1 MKRKWTLLLSIIL
14 AFALCGASL
23 PVSAAAGSCYTIGG
37 APYYESEIQQYAYY
51 WGKMGYSSWYTI
63 EQGSSYITATR
74 LNSPVVAFFAYGSAG
89 GMSIQKDSNSTGY
102 DLTTDISNPNGTS
115 IALSS
120 FSFPSNKLM
129 IFGGCETGNGS
140 VNLVTTAIDQ
150 GSDCAIGWRQVIY
163 VEDMN
168 LWLPRFQ
175 YRIYQGYTVQQ
186 AVTYANGFSDYGHT
200 SITDVNIKGSGS
212 TTIPHYGSTASLS
225 TMEETAEIDC
235 LQEYTVNYPVGADV
249 EQSLIACIAATT
261 GTQLAAGGYTMQT
274 APSSEAGVTTYRIQ
288 IKRGDFETNTGF
300 AVTVKNGAVVHIAE
314 TTADNAGAATM
325 SVAPTVTDADRTAA
339 VAQANAEIAAAYP
352 DATIIEQSGKNC
364 YDVHTNTYYY
374 RVFSTYQFADE
385 TKGGHITDYV
395 IV

>member
-14 AFALCGASL
+14 VFALCGASL

-37 APYYESEIQQYAYY
+37 DPLVESEVQQLAYY
-51 WGKMGYSSWYTI
+51 WGKMGYSSWYTV
-63 EQGSSYITATR
+63 EQGSSYITSTR
-74 LNSPVVAFFAYGSAG
+74 LNSPVVAFYGHGSSTG
-89 GMSIQKDSNSTGY
+89 ITIKKDATSTGY
-102 DLTTDISNPNGTS
+102 ILTTSYSSADGNTVG
-115 IALSS
+115 LRS
-120 FSFPSNKLM
+120 FSLTSNILM
-129 IFGGCETGNGS
+129 IFGGCETGANTT
-140 VNLVTTAIDQ
+140 NLVTRAVAQ
-150 GSDCAIGWRQVIY
+150 GSDSAIGWRQVIY
-163 VEDMN
+163 AEDIVM
-168 LWLPRFQ
+168 WIPRFQ

-200 SITDVNIKGSGS
+200 SITDVYVLGGS

-235 LQEYTVNYPVGADV
+235 LQEYTVNYPVGVDV
-249 EQSLIACIAATT
+249 EQSLIACIAAAT

-325 SVAPTVTDADRTAA
+325 SVAPTVTDADRAAA

>member
-14 AFALCGASL
+14 TFALCGASL
-23 PVSAAAGSCYTIGG
+23 PVSAAAGSCYTVGSYPF
-37 APYYESEIQQYAYY
+37 AESQIEQFAYY

-63 EQGSSYITATR
+63 EQGSSYITTTR
-74 LNSPVVAFFAYGSAG
+74 LNSPVVAFYARGSAG
-89 GMSIQKDSNSTGY
+89 RMTIQKDANSTPY
-102 DLTTDISNPNGTS
+102 YLTISINNASGTEVGLVS
-115 IALSS
+115 Y
-120 FSFPSNKLM
+120 SFPSNKLM
-129 IFGGCETGNGS
+129 IFCGCETGAGTNNFVS
-140 VNLVTTAIDQ
+140 TAMYQ
-150 GSDCAIGWRQVIY
+150 GSDSAIGWRQVIY
-163 VEDMN
+163 VSDVVK
-168 LWLPRFQ
+168 WIPRFQ

-200 SITDVNIKGSGS
+200 SITDVYVLGGS

-235 LQEYTVNYPVGADV
+235 LQEYTVNYPVGVDV
-249 EQSLIACIAATT
+249 EQSLIACIAAAT

-325 SVAPTVTDADRTAA
+325 SVAPTVTDADRAAA